1 MIVIKLKNLI
11 FLFLAYIYKC
21 KIYITKK
28 GVTMEDYWK
37 LTSIKVLSEIYKQ
50 FKMGSKAQNM
60 TLQKLVNRSMW
71 LFMNDQNFKDK
82 IKDTK
87 TLSEYYKIGY

>member
-1 MIVIKLKNLI
+1 MD
-11 FLFLAYIYKC
+11 
-21 KIYITKK
+21 
-28 GVTMEDYWK
+28 DYWK

-50 FKMGSKAQNM
+50 FKTNSKAQNM

-71 LFMNDQNFKDK
+71 LFMNDTNFKDK

-87 TLSEYYKIGY
+87 TLSENYKTGY